1 MATCCHP
8 IPGDDVLGYIDEN
21 GRVIIHQQECPVA
34 AKLKSSYGN
43 RILATTWD
51 TGKTLTFLVYVQIN
65 GIDGVGVLNDITQ
78 VLSRRL
84 NVNIH
89 KLTIESEAGIFTSKV
104 QLYVHD
110 VDDVRLICNELLR
123 LPNVKAATRVES

>member
-1 MATCCHP
+1 M
-8 IPGDDVLGYIDEN
+8 
-21 GRVIIHQQECPVA
+21 
-34 AKLKSSYGN
+34 
-43 RILATTWD
+43 
-51 TGKTLTFLVYVQIN
+51 N

-89 KLTIESEAGIFTSKV
+89 KLTIESEAGIFTGKV

-123 LPNVKAATRVES
+123 LPSVKAATRVES